1 MQFSQFEKPMF
12 RVALEGDTR
21 EVVALLDFIRFCY
34 AEDVRNRLDTHP
46 LGTSHV
52 WKAWAA
58 ETYVGFST
66 SRLML
71 QSGNRDFGPALP
83 TGVPSRLPWRREKYP
98 SINKEIEKF
107 KQEMFN

>member
-1 MQFSQFEKPMF
+1 MQFSKFEKEMF
-12 RVALEGDTR
+12 RVAFEGDTR
-21 EVVALLDFIRFCY
+21 EVVALLDFTRFCY
-34 AEDVRNRLDTHP
+34 TEDVRNRLDTHP

-71 QSGNRDFGPALP
+71 QSGNRTFGPALP
-83 TGVPSRLPWRREKYP
+83 TGVPSRLPWRREKYL
-98 SINKEIEKF
+98 SINKKKTNIKAF
-107 KQEMFN
+107 